1 MGYKE
6 VDVVV
11 EIYDNLESQVQK
23 IDDND
28 ILIASIILSNG
39 IKKIITKNVNHLERI
54 KEIEIIQY

>member
-6 VDVVV
+6 VEVVV

-23 IDDND
+23 IDAND
-28 ILIASIILSNG
+28 ILIASIMLSNG
-39 IKKIITKNVNHLERI
+39 IKNIITQNVNHFERI